1 MKAKNRAK
9 NTKPSAILSETEGA
23 NLALFIEKEA
33 LILEFYS
40 LGAKNFKDEGC
51 EKIIKFR
58 AEALQKTLN
67 FASACNAQIA
77 PPASS
82 DEILNA
88 KNESEFLASTLLIEK
103 SAMMF
108 YDDLINSSENEEFKD
123 LLYRAQAVSYNEI
136 LPILKELN
144 LKTDTD
150 KNFADFSQLL
160 NEILKNPQGLE
171 RVFEKYDLQN
181 ILNSA
186 FSNLIKGILQKN

>member
-9 NTKPSAILSETEGA
+9 NTKSSAILSETEGA

-51 EKIIKFR
+51 EKILKLR

-67 FASACNAQIA
+67 FASICGVQIA

-88 KNESEFLASTLLIEK
+88 KNEGEFLASALLIEK

-123 LLYRAQAVSYNEI
+123 LLYQAQAVSYNEI

-144 LKTDTD
+144 VKTDTD

-160 NEILKNPQGLE
+160 NEILKNPHELE
-171 RVFEKYDLQN
+171 RIFEKYDLQN

>member
-1 MKAKNRAK
+1 MKAKNRVK
-9 NTKPSAILSETEGA
+9 NTRPSAILSEAEGA

-40 LGAKNFKDEGC
+40 LGVKNFKNQGFA
-51 EKIIKFR
+51 KIIKLR

-67 FASACNAQIA
+67 FATSCGAQIV

-82 DEILNA
+82 DEVLNA
-88 KNESEFLASTLLIEK
+88 KSEGEFLASALLIEK

-108 YDDLINSSENEEFKD
+108 YDDLINSGENAEFID

-144 LKTDTD
+144 SKINGDD
-150 KNFADFSQLL
+150 LL
-160 NEILKNPQGLE
+160 NFSNLLGEILKNPQNLDE
-171 RVFEKYDLQN
+171 VFKKFELQDL
-181 ILNSA
+181 LNRT
-186 FSNLIKGILQKN
+186 FSNLTKEFFAKN

>member
-1 MKAKNRAK
+1 MKAKNIVK
-9 NTKPSAILSETEGA
+9 STKPSAILSEAEAA

-40 LGAKNFKDEGC
+40 LGAKNFKSEGC
-51 EKIIKFR
+51 EKILKFR

-67 FASACNAQIA
+67 FATSCGAQIV

-88 KNESEFLASTLLIEK
+88 KSEGEFLASALLIEK

-144 LKTDTD
+144 SKINGDD
-150 KNFADFSQLL
+150 LL
-160 NEILKNPQGLE
+160 NFSNLLGEILKNPQNLDE
-171 RVFEKYDLQN
+171 VFKKFELQDL
-181 ILNSA
+181 LNRT
-186 FSNLIKGILQKN
+186 FSNLTKEFFSKN